1 MGNLAKDLQSA
12 ENLSNSRTRI
22 CSIGKMLV
30 SLDKEDREALT
41 KVLADPLIESS
52 SIARV
57 LDKNGISI
65 GGDLIRRHRRRAN
78 GNGCMCPKDL

>member
-1 MGNLAKDLQSA
+1 M
-12 ENLSNSRTRI
+12 
-22 CSIGKMLV
+22 GKMLV
-30 SLDKEDREALT
+30 SLDKEDREALI

-52 SIARV
+52 AIARV

-65 GGDLIRRHRRRAN
+65 GGDLIRRHRRRAS